1 MYASRQQA
9 SNTYYLNLSIMV
21 ALKYPSEPS
30 GTATVRD
37 HCHSYHFFFSYA
49 QENQNMP
56 ALCYKHESSYK
67 WIFMGSLTPVPAPNF

>member
-9 SNTYYLNLSIMV
+9 SNTYYLSLSIMV
-21 ALKYPSEPS
+21 VLKYPSEPS

-37 HCHSYHFFFSYA
+37 HCHSYHFFSYA

-67 WIFMGSLTPVPAPNF
+67 

>member
-37 HCHSYHFFFSYA
+37 HCHSYHFFFF
-49 QENQNMP
+49 
-56 ALCYKHESSYK
+56 LCTREPEQACT
-67 WIFMGSLTPVPAPNF
+67 LL